1 MCTVPHRVQSFVTSL
16 LPARSE
22 AAGTPSQAR
31 DPGDGQ
37 SGAEGSVAP
46 LQEAI
51 ETALGAAAAVT
62 TSPSAAAGDTPLNS
76 NHNALLPY
84 VELPFGRY
92 YIVTSVALLLQ
103 HIESLLAFGAVP
115 CQLQFDMGARVGEL
129 LRVYNARSQQLVL
142 GAGAMASAGLKSIT
156 ARHMAVCS
164 QGLLLLEALMP
175 YLRHRVLVG
184 VAPASVGQLSSVLD
198 SAAEVRVR
206 CTCKIRACC
215 QNCKHQLPAIV
226 SDRLQWRSD
235 NVWIA
240 NVIGFRKHGEYA
252 TCGCR
257 QLCCTGSRCTAS
269 SCTSCASA
277 SPKPSNLS
285 TPSPPAGPPTRRT
298 RAPKPP
304 SLTGCRR
311 QRLQTALQ
319 TLGRQRRSERKAL
332 RRFWSN

>member
-1 MCTVPHRVQSFVTSL
+1 MQGHAKGLQSQLEVALDAEPWTMCTVPQRVQNFVTSL
-16 LPARSE
+16 LPAPSA
-22 AAGTPSQAR
+22 AAGTAPHA
-31 DPGDGQ
+31 PGDGL

-51 ETALGAAAAVT
+51 EAALGATAAAT
-62 TSPSAAAGDTPLNS
+62 ASPSAAAGDTPTNS
-76 NHNALLPY
+76 DHNALLPY

-198 SAAEVRVR
+198 SAAEVRV
-206 CTCKIRACC
+206 
-215 QNCKHQLPAIV
+215 
-226 SDRLQWRSD
+226 
-235 NVWIA
+235 
-240 NVIGFRKHGEYA
+240 
-252 TCGCR
+252 
-257 QLCCTGSRCTAS
+257 
-269 SCTSCASA
+269 
-277 SPKPSNLS
+277 
-285 TPSPPAGPPTRRT
+285 
-298 RAPKPP
+298 
-304 SLTGCRR
+304 
-311 QRLQTALQ
+311 
-319 TLGRQRRSERKAL
+319 
-332 RRFWSN
+332 